1 MEKVDEG
8 GRQCCLGEELT
19 FEKYNIVFTYAEG
32 ECYFCCFDCGCYGN
46 EKRWP
51 VSWNSVGLISSC
63 LLSRTL

>member
-1 MEKVDEG
+1 MRENKLFTCVRGCVCSMEKVDEG

-46 EKRWP
+46 EKR
-51 VSWNSVGLISSC
+51 
-63 LLSRTL
+63 